1 MKPTVDIEDSQQL
14 LSYLRVSKRIGPN
27 ERPRLRPLGGG
38 VSNKTIWLGR
48 ENGEQ
53 WVLKQALPKLR
64 VKADW
69 YSDPSRIRIEA
80 NALRYLP
87 ALTPRNNV
95 PALLFEDPE
104 QSLLAMEAVP
114 EPNKNWKE
122 ELLQGTISEESVK
135 AFGQLLGHFHRESY
149 RRKAEL
155 EIEFEN
161 RDFFQTL
168 RLEPYYEYCGIR
180 IPEASRFLRDL
191 MTETLSRRD
200 SLVHGDYSPKNIL
213 VHRGKLILL
222 DHEVLHFGDPAF
234 DWGFSLTHL
243 LSKAHHLPRYRETMV
258 QAARLYSATYLK
270 EIDELPWRR
279 TAEINAVKHT
289 VACLLARTSGRS
301 PLEYLTIEEKEKQKA
316 VALSLMAATPSS
328 IEVLIKNFE
337 VRINQ

>member
-1 MKPTVDIEDSQQL
+1 MKPTVDIEDGQQL
-14 LSYLRVSKRIGPN
+14 LSYLRVAKRIGPN
-27 ERPRLRPLGGG
+27 ERPRLRPLSGG

-64 VKADW
+64 VQADW

-104 QSLLAMEAVP
+104 QALLAMEAVP
-114 EPNKNWKE
+114 EPNQNWKE
-122 ELLQGTISEESVK
+122 ALLEGTINEELVK

-161 RDFFQTL
+161 RDFFQSL
-168 RLEPYYEYCGIR
+168 RLEPYYDYCGIR

-200 SLVHGDYSPKNIL
+200 CLVHGDYSPKNIL
-213 VHRGKLILL
+213 VHQGKLILL

-243 LSKAHHLPRYRETMV
+243 LSKAHHLPRDRETMV
-258 QAARLYSATYLK
+258 RAARLHSAAYLK

-316 VALSLMAATPSS
+316 VALGLMAATPSS
-328 IEVLIKNFE
+328 IEALINDFE
-337 VRINQ
+337 ERIKQ